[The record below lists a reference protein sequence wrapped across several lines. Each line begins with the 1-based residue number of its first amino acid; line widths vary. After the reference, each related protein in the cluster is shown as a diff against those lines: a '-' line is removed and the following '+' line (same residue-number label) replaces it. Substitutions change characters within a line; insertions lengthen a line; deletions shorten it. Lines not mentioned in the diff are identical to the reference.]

1 MPATRE
7 MRRIGII
14 SDTHGFLPPGVP
26 AAFAG
31 AELILHAGDV
41 GGAGVLEEL
50 ERIAPVLAVRG
61 NTDRASELPAFR
73 RLALAGKTVLLV
85 HDLARLEPAS
95 RGTASIVVHGHTH
108 RAAVET
114 RPETLLINPGSASR
128 PRDGAGSVALLD
140 PETGWCEIVRL

>member
-1 MPATRE
+1 MPVTRE

-26 AAFAG
+26 AVFAG
-31 AELILHAGDV
+31 AELVLHAGDV
-41 GGAGVLEEL
+41 GGGGVLEEL
-50 ERIAPVLAVRG
+50 ERIAPVLSVRG
-61 NTDRASELPAFR
+61 NTDRESASPAFR

-85 HDLARLEPAS
+85 HDLS
-95 RGTASIVVHGHTH
+95 RFRKTEGAAIVVHGHTH

-114 RPETLLINPGSASR
+114 RGETLLINPGSASR

-140 PETGWCEIVRL
+140 PANGWCEIVRL

>member
-1 MPATRE
+1 

-26 AAFAG
+26 AAFTG
-31 AELILHAGDV
+31 AELVLHAGDV

-61 NTDRASELPAFR
+61 NSNRESALPAFR

-85 HDLARLEPAS
+85 HDLARS
-95 RGTASIVVHGHTH
+95 RETEGAAIVVHGHTH

-114 RPETLLINPGSASR
+114 RGETLLINPGSASR
-128 PRDGAGSVALLD
+128 PRDGAGSVAVLD
-140 PETGWCEIVRL
+140 LETGESEIVRL